1 MPELQCHR
9 NFESQME
16 YEKMIDKQM
25 QTLEEIM
32 SPYMFDTSR
41 RAKTGASCLY
51 LTSDNR
57 KCAVGSMLT
66 DSALDEFGGFI
77 GGVNTLSAQAN
88 GLKKLLRHRYKCHA
102 TQLDYLNALQGFHDA
117 SENWDENGMTN
128 TGRMNLQ
135 VLKDRIKAGDYV
147 N

>member
-1 MPELQCHR
+1 
-9 NFESQME
+9 
-16 YEKMIDKQM
+16 MIDKQM

-66 DSALDEFGGFI
+66 DSALDEFGGFV
-77 GGVNTLSAQAN
+77 GGVYTLSAQAK

-102 TQLDYLNALQGFHDA
+102 TQLDYLNALQRFHDA
-117 SENWDENGMTN
+117 SENWNENGMTDI
-128 TGRMNLQ
+128 GCMDLQ
-135 VLKDRIKAGDYV
+135 VLKYKIKAGEYV

>member
-1 MPELQCHR
+1 
-9 NFESQME
+9 
-16 YEKMIDKQM
+16 MIDKQM

-66 DSALDEFGGFI
+66 DSALNEFGKFI
-77 GGVNTLSAQAN
+77 GCVYTLSTQAK
-88 GLKKLLRHRYKCHA
+88 GLKKMLRHRYKCHA
-102 TQLDYLNALQGFHDA
+102 TRLDYLNALQNFHDA
-117 SENWDENGMTN
+117 PENWDENGMTN
-128 TGRMNLQ
+128 TGCMNLQ
-135 VLKDRIKAGDYV
+135 ALKDKIKAGDYV
-147 N
+147 KCA

>member
-1 MPELQCHR
+1 MWRHR

-16 YEKMIDKQM
+16 HEKMIDKQLK
-25 QTLEEIM
+25 TLEEVI
-32 SPYMFDTSR
+32 SPYMFDASR

-66 DSALDEFGGFI
+66 DSALSEFGHYI
-77 GGVNTLSAQAN
+77 GGVNTLAIQAN
-88 GLKKLLRHRYKCHA
+88 GLSKLLRSRYKCHA
-102 TQLDYLNALQGFHDA
+102 TQLEYLRALQELHDA
-117 SENWDENGMTN
+117 PINWDENGMTD
-128 TGRMNLQ
+128 TGCMKLQ
-135 VLKDRIKAGDYV
+135 ALKDKIKAGEYV